1 MYTFSGKLK
10 TFSIALI
17 ILGIIGMAYGFLT
30 VPKDTHKI
38 EEILNAR
45 HDGHASSLTET
56 GDVNFESHDT
66 HATDSHDADEHK
78 VDSHKAE
85 GHDAHAS
92 KDSHQSH
99 LEHVLHQYQNKPWSA
114 FFIAAFF
121 FFMIALLTLVFLA
134 IQWAAQAGWSIVI
147 FRVMEAITAFL
158 LPASFF
164 LLLFLVLSTLD
175 FNHLFVWMSHDA
187 ASDPVLVEKAPWL
200 NKTGFLIRSFIFVT
214 GWNIFR
220 FFIRRN
226 SIALDKAGELK
237 IYKRNF
243 NIAVGFLGFF
253 IVTELFFVFDLTMSL
268 DPHWYSQLYPFY
280 VFASMIVTAITT
292 VLIMTVYLKSKG
304 FLPNVNQ
311 SHIHDLGK
319 FMFGFSIFWAYFFFD
334 QFMLQWYSNIPEDS
348 VYWIPRLLGSY
359 QILFILMLVF
369 SFVLP
374 FLLLIGSDFK
384 KVSGIIVGA
393 GLLIIIGHYIDI
405 FMLISPATVGDS
417 WSFGIPEISSFIFF
431 LGLFIFVV
439 FNALTKAPLQAKG
452 NPFMKESEHFH
463 YYNL

>member
-10 TFSIALI
+10 TISIALM

-30 VPKDTHKI
+30 VPKDTHKV
-38 EEILNAR
+38 EEILNAK
-45 HDGHASSLTET
+45 HDSHATNSHSTA
-56 GDVNFESHDT
+56 DVNFKKQDGHNTHNVTEHKAVDTHKADSHDT
-66 HATDSHDADEHK
+66 
-78 VDSHKAE
+78 
-85 GHDAHAS
+85 HAS
-92 KDSHQSH
+92 KDSHQAH

-121 FFMIALLTLVFLA
+121 FFMVALLVLVFYS

-158 LPASFF
+158 LPMSFF

-175 FNHLFVWMSHDA
+175 FNHVFVWMGHDA
-187 ASDPVLVEKAPWL
+187 VNDPVLVGKAPWL

-220 FFIRRN
+220 FFLRRN
-226 SIALDKAGELK
+226 SIALDKTGDLK

-253 IVTELFFVFDLTMSL
+253 IVTELFFVFDLAMSL

-280 VFASMIVTAITT
+280 VFASMMVTAVTT
-292 VLIMTVYLKSKG
+292 ILIVTVYLKSKG
-304 FLPNVNQ
+304 YLPEVKE

-334 QFMLQWYSNIPEDS
+334 QFMLQWYSNIPEDV
-348 VYWIPRLLGSY
+348 VYWLPRLGSY
-359 QILFILMLVF
+359 KFPFLLMLVLN
-369 SFVLP
+369 FVLP

-384 KVSGIIVGA
+384 RVSGIIVTA
-393 GLLIIIGHYIDI
+393 GLFIIMGHYIDI
-405 FMLISPATVGDS
+405 FVLISPATVGDV
-417 WSFGIPEISSFIFF
+417 WSFGIPEIASFVFF
-431 LGLFIFVV
+431 LGLFIYVV
-439 FNALTKAPLQAKG
+439 FNALSKAPLQAKG